1 MNKKTKSLI
10 YFLIF
15 ILVNNCSF
23 DNKTGIWSGGKDEKD
38 RIAKLEKEQQS
49 KIEVIKVYS
58 TENIYANELP
68 YDKNINLSNPKKNS
82 SWETSNL
89 NLQNYI
95 GNLYLSGI
103 GNNFL
108 KKRIGKNKYEM
119 FKVVSSPLV
128 LNENIIFADDT
139 GSIFSVNQRGKVVWK
154 KNIYKKLYK
163 KIYKNLSLSIY
174 KNKIYVADNVG
185 FIYSINSENGKL
197 AWVKNHGIPLRSH
210 IKVFDNKIFLINQDN
225 RTICLDAENGS
236 LIWDIRSISSF
247 IKSQSFLALAI
258 SKNGDLFSLNSAG
271 DLVKAKATNGR
282 IYWSLN
288 AIGSLLAHDTDF
300 FNSSNIVIS
309 NNDIIFS
316 TSSALLSYNLETGSL
331 NWMQDLNSYNTPI
344 INGNNIFIITNNGYL
359 VNLEKDSGKIIRSV
373 NILKNLKKKKRKT
386 RVSGFILGSGKI
398 YATTLNGY
406 LIVCSASSGKVEY
419 TKKIGDSITAPPVI
433 SNGSLYILT
442 AKSKILGFN

>member
-128 LNENIIFADDT
+128 LNENIIFP
-139 GSIFSVNQRGKVVWK
+139 N
-154 KNIYKKLYK
+154 
-163 KIYKNLSLSIY
+163 
-174 KNKIYVADNVG
+174 
-185 FIYSINSENGKL
+185 
-197 AWVKNHGIPLRSH
+197 P
-210 IKVFDNKIFLINQDN
+210 
-225 RTICLDAENGS
+225 
-236 LIWDIRSISSF
+236 SF
-247 IKSQSFLALAI
+247 
-258 SKNGDLFSLNSAG
+258 
-271 DLVKAKATNGR
+271 
-282 IYWSLN
+282 
-288 AIGSLLAHDTDF
+288 
-300 FNSSNIVIS
+300 
-309 NNDIIFS
+309 
-316 TSSALLSYNLETGSL
+316 
-331 NWMQDLNSYNTPI
+331 
-344 INGNNIFIITNNGYL
+344 
-359 VNLEKDSGKIIRSV
+359 
-373 NILKNLKKKKRKT
+373 
-386 RVSGFILGSGKI
+386 
-398 YATTLNGY
+398 
-406 LIVCSASSGKVEY
+406 
-419 TKKIGDSITAPPVI
+419 
-433 SNGSLYILT
+433 
-442 AKSKILGFN
+442 